1 MSVSPP
7 EEPRDPSQA
16 LPLARVYLVSGLI
29 SVVVAALMCVA
40 GFFTYDAIRG
50 DSGGEGPTAQVNP
63 SPTPSTP
70 QAEPTATGPTGPIEV
85 SIDDDPISGA
95 EDAAVTIVE
104 FSDFQ

>member
-7 EEPRDPSQA
+7 EEPRDPNQE
-16 LPLARVYLVSGLI
+16 LPLGRVYVISGLI

-50 DSGGEGPTAQVNP
+50 DSGGEGPAVQAGT

-70 QAEPTATGPTGPIEV
+70 QAQPTVAGPIEV
-85 SIDDDPISGA
+85 SIDDDPILGS
-95 EDAAVTIVE
+95 EDASVTIVA
-104 FSDFQ
+104 FGDFQ